1 MRHENVNVNVMNAT
15 TSDRDQA
22 FESLI
27 DIIDG
32 TRQATPGDMRTLL
45 GSEEGGKAWADL
57 RDIGEAIGRKSGV
70 APNKEKAWTVVA
82 GRMGGRRRKSLI
94 VRIGATVA
102 AAAAAIA
109 LLLTVVVPKQETA
122 QPVARQKIVARKTG
136 RPLVAVSKATAE
148 KAAQEAAKP
157 TVLTIGT
164 QAREMRHAVLADGT
178 EVWLNSLSSL
188 TYPEKFV
195 GGERSVRLRGE
206 AYFKVAHDAARPFV
220 ITTAH
225 LRTKVLGTEFNVRSY
240 SRDDAHVTLVEGKV
254 EVSAGGS
261 VVRISPSEDATIED
275 GGLRVS
281 HVNTKD
287 FTSWRHGIMY
297 FDNASLRTILQE
309 MGSWYGVN
317 VICNDNG
324 LLDRR
329 FHFMYNRNAPVEE
342 ALRLLNDA
350 SDVNVAFE
358 HGDIVIK

>member
-1 MRHENVNVNVMNAT
+1 MNAT
-15 TSDRDQA
+15 TSDKDQA
-22 FESLI
+22 LESLI

-32 TRQATPGDMRTLL
+32 TQDATADDMRAFLS
-45 GSEEGGKAWADL
+45 SEEGGKAWADL
-57 RDIGEAIGRKSGV
+57 QDIGEAIGRKNGV
-70 APNKEKAWTVVA
+70 APNKDKAWAVVV
-82 GRMGGRRRKSLI
+82 GRKGGRRRKSLI
-94 VRIGATVA
+94 VRIGATVV

-109 LLLTVVVPKQETA
+109 LLLTVVLPKPETA
-122 QPVARQKIVARKTG
+122 QPVAKQKTAVRKTVE
-136 RPLVAVSKATAE
+136 PLVAVSKAETE
-148 KAAQEAAKP
+148 KTSQEAAKP
-157 TVLTIGT
+157 AVLTIGT
-164 QAREMRHAVLADGT
+164 QAREMRHVVLADGT

-188 TYPEKFV
+188 AYPDKFV

-206 AYFKVAHDAARPFV
+206 AYFKVAHDAARPFI

-225 LRTKVLGTEFNVRSY
+225 LRTKVLGTEFNVRCY
-240 SRDDAHVTLVEGKV
+240 SKDDAHVTLVEGAV

-261 VVRISPSEDATIED
+261 VVRISPSEDATIGD
-275 GGLRVS
+275 DGLRVS

>member
-1 MRHENVNVNVMNAT
+1 MLNKNVNVNVMNAT

-32 TRQATPGDMRTLL
+32 TRNATADDMRTLL
-45 GSEEGGKAWADL
+45 DSEEGGRAWVDL
-57 RDIGEAIGRKSGV
+57 QDIGEAIGRRCGIK
-70 APNKEKAWTVVA
+70 PDRDKTWKAFAERV
-82 GRMGGRRRKSLI
+82 GKRQRKTRI
-94 VRIGATVA
+94 VRIAAIAAT
-102 AAAAAIA
+102 AAAAIV
-109 LLLTVVVPKQETA
+109 LLLTMVLPGAETIR
-122 QPVARQKIVARKTG
+122 PVARQKVALIKPKTK
-136 RPLVAVSKATAE
+136 PVEKHAAVVAKP
-148 KAAQEAAKP
+148 AQEAANP
-157 TVLTIGT
+157 AILTIVT
-164 QAREMRHAVLADGT
+164 HAREMRHVVLADDT

-188 TYPEKFV
+188 TYPEKFAD
-195 GGERSVRLRGE
+195 GERSVRLKGE
-206 AYFKVAHDAARPFV
+206 AYFKVARDVARPFV

-240 SRDDAHVTLVEGKV
+240 SRDDAHVTLVEGAV

-275 GGLRVS
+275 DGLRVS

-309 MGSWYGVN
+309 MGSWYGMN

-358 HGDIVIK
+358 HGGIVIK